1 MDTSLLGL
9 NKTISSLFLFL
20 YLIGKNPHHNK
31 INTIS
36 TRTTNNEQRTA
47 FIVEMSLI
55 RKDEKMILF
64 VHGDDEE
71 MI

>member
-1 MDTSLLGL
+1 M
-9 NKTISSLFLFL
+9 
-20 YLIGKNPHHNK
+20 IGKNPHHNK